1 MVRLLEIV
9 DLLVLLMTEFP
20 TRTPRGGLQYDAL
33 VKCYMVQCTN
43 TKTKKQ
49 QKSYETQRVN
59 AH

>member
-43 TKTKKQ
+43 TKTKTT
-49 QKSYETQRVN
+49 EVI
-59 AH
+59 